1 MEDNVIVHSGDMLNT
16 STQVDGFNE
25 ASVEGKSESNDVEV
39 ADNEI
44 RRKVGRPKGSKGGG
58 PKKFTAIPGDE
69 EVAVVVKIPK
79 ILKESINNKAKE
91 SNKTFK
97 EMVCKAL
104 IGCYMMEEK
113 NPSNITEAIT
123 KLTDNPKSF
132 IDFPAELQT
141 DVTMQTAFVLSKEAM
156 GDILSVCPNHL
167 IESVSKEQWLE
178 ALKFNCNVI
187 KKVPV
192 KYRKAAL
199 KELAAFLK

>member
-1 MEDNVIVHSGDMLNT
+1 MEDNVIVHSGDMLNS

-156 GDILSVCPNHL
+156 GDILSVCPDCL
-167 IESVSKEQWLE
+167 LYTSD
-178 ALKFNCNVI
+178 
-187 KKVPV
+187 
-192 KYRKAAL
+192 AAD
-199 KELAAFLK
+199 E